1 MPLMN
6 ESRKSV
12 GVGTKAILSRSNKAG
27 RVFPSRW
34 TMRLFL
40 VGCALALP
48 PTGSPTDEPRSLVA
62 LAERELDDL
71 LYYIAHEDR
80 RPATGE
86 RLYYQIKSLAES
98 YGRADA
104 PRHKYSD
111 DTPGLF

>member
-1 MPLMN
+1 M
-6 ESRKSV
+6 S
-12 GVGTKAILSRSNKAG
+12 
-27 RVFPSRW
+27 
-34 TMRLFL
+34 
-40 VGCALALP
+40 LAL
-48 PTGSPTDEPRSLVA
+48 GSP

-71 LYYIAHEDR
+71 LYYIAHDDR

-111 DTPGLF
+111 APPGWFYFRHKRWLIFYELRSEGIEVMRVVDGSRDLPSILQ